1 MTHTLTNTKK
11 ENIAKLG
18 ESITNRQHIIIRE
31 VAQFIGGNVVATF
44 EAVLTSPLYIKETWK
59 HLK

>member
-31 VAQFIGGNVVATF
+31 VAQLIGNVVATF

>member
-1 MTHTLTNTKK
+1 MKK

-31 VAQFIGGNVVATF
+31 VAQFIGNVVATF